1 MPHEQV
7 DECDIETL
15 IPKLAGTTWLNHYL
29 ESLPNLEAQKQMC
42 RQVISMRCS
51 TADISYTGMFDRGSL
66 VRHVQNCYAY
76 ADWTSTLVEVNY
88 VNENFLSVIHTEVRH
103 RWIRK
108 SISRIVGAIRH
119 SMHRDRRDKVHLNV
133 PPFNLGTTMIHTL

>member
-66 VRHVQNCYAY
+66 ARHVQNCYAY
-76 ADWTSTLVEVNY
+76 ADPTPMLVEANC
-88 VNENFLSVIHTEVRH
+88 VNEKF
-103 RWIRK
+103 
-108 SISRIVGAIRH
+108 
-119 SMHRDRRDKVHLNV
+119 
-133 PPFNLGTTMIHTL
+133 

>member
-51 TADISYTGMFDRGSL
+51 NGLTSVIQECSIGVLGTACPKLLRLCGLVVHAGGSEL
-66 VRHVQNCYAY
+66 RKRE
-76 ADWTSTLVEVNY
+76 L
-88 VNENFLSVIHTEVRH
+88 LSVIHTEVRH
-103 RWIRK
+103 R
-108 SISRIVGAIRH
+108 
-119 SMHRDRRDKVHLNV
+119 
-133 PPFNLGTTMIHTL
+133 

>member
-66 VRHVQNCYAY
+66 VRH
-76 ADWTSTLVEVNY
+76 
-88 VNENFLSVIHTEVRH
+88 
-103 RWIRK
+103 
-108 SISRIVGAIRH
+108 

-133 PPFNLGTTMIHTL
+133 PPFNLGTTMMYTL

>member
-7 DECDIETL
+7 DACDIETL

-42 RQVISMRCS
+42 RQVISMRCP
-51 TADISYTGMFDRGSL
+51 TADISYTGMLDRGSL
-66 VRHVQNCYAY
+66 ARHVQNCYAY

-88 VNENFLSVIHTEVRH
+88 VNENFCLSFTQKFATDRYVKAFRELLEQYGIACTE
-103 RWIRK
+103 IEETK
-108 SISRIVGAIRH
+108 FI
-119 SMHRDRRDKVHLNV
+119 
-133 PPFNLGTTMIHTL
+133 

>member
-7 DECDIETL
+7 DACDIETL

-66 VRHVQNCYAY
+66 ARHVQNCYAY

-88 VNENFLSVIHTEVRH
+88 INENFCLSFTQKFATDRYVKAFRELLEQYGIACTE
-103 RWIRK
+103 IEETK
-108 SISRIVGAIRH
+108 FI
-119 SMHRDRRDKVHLNV
+119 
-133 PPFNLGTTMIHTL
+133 

>member
-66 VRHVQNCYAY
+66 APACPKLLRLCGLDVHAGGSELRKRE
-76 ADWTSTLVEVNY
+76 L
-88 VNENFLSVIHTEVRH
+88 LSVIHTEVRH
-103 RWIRK
+103 R
-108 SISRIVGAIRH
+108 
-119 SMHRDRRDKVHLNV
+119 
-133 PPFNLGTTMIHTL
+133 